1 MTHAETLIRSTAADA
16 LLAAL
21 GPQVVSTDPTL
32 LDLYGQDI
40 WKKGR
45 RPVAIISPADTAE
58 LSRAL
63 IDTDRLGL
71 PVAPR
76 GGGMSYTGGYTTD
89 SGSVVLI
96 DLSRMDRVLHVDAEA
111 MTVTVQAGCTWKT
124 LYEALKPKGLRTA
137 FWGPL
142 SGVSSTI
149 GGGLSQL
156 NAVFGAGHWGT
167 TSESVVGLAVVLE
180 DGRLIS
186 TGARRRADG
195 RPFYR
200 HYGPDLTGLFCGD
213 CGALGVKAE
222 ITLRLMRQP
231 PHEAHGSFA
240 FSDAASALSAT
251 AEISRAGVAA
261 DMFGFDPA
269 LSAMRLKRAS
279 LLQGVKA
286 LGAIATAGTGG
297 LIKGVAA
304 AARTAIAGR
313 GFLGA
318 DDWSLHLTAEGRS
331 RVGVED
337 DLAEA
342 RRICLS
348 LGGREVEASIPRL
361 VRASPFTPLNNVL
374 GPDGERWV
382 PIHGIVALQDAQAAY
397 DGVMGLFEQLRPRFE
412 AGGVQTGMM
421 VTALSTN
428 GLLIEP
434 VFVWPEQRRALH
446 EATVEPGVLSKLP
459 RHAENPEVT
468 ELVAEA
474 RRRVIDVFTAVGAA
488 HFQIGRTYPWLD
500 SQDASSRALIWAVKA
515 ELDPKGRMN
524 PGVLGL

>member
-1 MTHAETLIRSTAADA
+1 MSPADDLTRPSTADS
-16 LLAAL
+16 LRAAL
-21 GPQVVSTDPTL
+21 DPDVVSTDPVL

-40 WKKGR
+40 WKVGR
-45 RPVAIISPADTAE
+45 RPVAVLSPADTAG

-63 IDTDRLGL
+63 SETARLNL

-76 GGGMSYTGGYTTD
+76 GGGMSYTGGYASD
-89 SGSVVLI
+89 AGPVALI
-96 DLSRMDRVLHVDAEA
+96 DLSRMDRVLHVDADA
-111 MTVTVQAGCTWKT
+111 MTVTVEAGCTWKT
-124 LYEALKPKGLRTA
+124 LYETLKPRGLRTP

-167 TSESVVGLAVVLE
+167 TSESVVGLTVALA
-180 DGRLIS
+180 DGRLVS
-186 TGARRRADG
+186 TGARRKADG
-195 RPFYR
+195 RAFYR
-200 HYGPDLTGLFCGD
+200 HFGPDLTGLFCGD

-222 ITLRLMRQP
+222 ITLRLMRAP
-231 PHEAHGSFA
+231 AHEAHGSFA
-240 FSDAASALSAT
+240 FDTADQALAAA
-251 AEISRAGVAA
+251 AEISRVGVAA

-279 LLQGVKA
+279 LLQGVRA
-286 LGAIATAGTGG
+286 LGAIATSGG
-297 LIKGVAA
+297 DLFKGMAA
-304 AARTAIAGR
+304 AARTAVAGR
-313 GFLGA
+313 GFLSA
-318 DDWSLHLTAEGRS
+318 DDWSIHLTAEGRS
-331 RVGVED
+331 ARGVED

-342 RRICLS
+342 RRICLG
-348 LGGREVEASIPRL
+348 LGGREVEASIPRV

-382 PIHGIVALQDAQAAY
+382 PVHGVVALQDGPAVHAA
-397 DGVMGLFEQLRPRFE
+397 VMALFERLKPRFE
-412 AGGVQTGMM
+412 AGGVQTGLML
-421 VTALSTN
+421 TALSTN

-434 VFVWPEQRRALH
+434 VFVWPEERRALH
-446 EATVEPGVLSKLP
+446 EATVEPHILSKLP

-468 ELVAEA
+468 ALIAEA
-474 RRRVIDVFTAVGAA
+474 RAGVIEAFTSVGAA

-500 SQDASSRALIWAVKA
+500 SLDEGSRRLIRAIKV
-515 ELDPKGRMN
+515 ELDPTNRMN

>member
-1 MTHAETLIRSTAADA
+1 MSPADDLTRPSAADSLRDA
-16 LLAAL
+16 LDP
-21 GPQVVSTDPTL
+21 GVVSTDPTL

-40 WKKGR
+40 WKIGR
-45 RPVAIISPADTAE
+45 RPVAVLSPADTDG

-63 IDTDRLGL
+63 AEAARLSL

-76 GGGMSYTGGYTTD
+76 GGGMSYTGGYASD
-89 SGSVVLI
+89 AGPVALI
-96 DLSRMDRVLHVDAEA
+96 DLSRMDRVLHIDAEA

-124 LYEALKPKGLRTA
+124 LYETLKPKGLRTP

-156 NAVFGAGHWGT
+156 NAVFGAGRWGT
-167 TSESVVGLAVVLE
+167 TSESVVGLTVVLA
-180 DGRLIS
+180 DGRLVS
-186 TGARRRADG
+186 TGARRKADG
-195 RPFYR
+195 RAFYR

-222 ITLRLMRQP
+222 ITLRLLRSP
-231 PHEAHGSFA
+231 AHEAHGSFA
-240 FSDAASALSAT
+240 FDTAAQALAAT
-251 AEISRAGVAA
+251 AEITRAGVAA

-286 LGAIATAGTGG
+286 LGAIATSGG
-297 LIKGVAA
+297 DLFKGMAA
-304 AARTAIAGR
+304 AARTAVAGR

-318 DDWSLHLTAEGRS
+318 DDWSIHLTAEGRS
-331 RVGVED
+331 ARGVED

-342 RRICLS
+342 RRICLG
-348 LGGREVEASIPRL
+348 LGGREVEASIPRV
-361 VRASPFTPLNNVL
+361 VRSSPFTPLNNVL

-382 PIHGIVALQDAQAAY
+382 PVHGIVALQDGPTVHAA
-397 DGVMGLFEQLRPRFE
+397 VTALFERLRPRFE

-421 VTALSTN
+421 LTALSTN

-434 VFVWPEQRRALH
+434 VFVWPEERRALH
-446 EATVEPGVLSKLP
+446 EATVEPHILSKLP
-459 RHAENPEVT
+459 RHAENPEIT
-468 ELVAEA
+468 ALIAEA
-474 RRRVIDVFTAVGAA
+474 RVGVIEAFTSVGAA

-500 SQDASSRALIWAVKA
+500 SLDEGSRRLIRAIKA
-515 ELDPKGRMN
+515 ELDPHNRMN